1 MKIMIQNRSVIME
14 MPRNIWVATEGE
26 YCNGLILCG
35 SSRAPVIGL
44 FENAARAKEVLN
56 EIFEFQRNG
65 KMTYLVPEK

>member
-14 MPRNIWVATEGE
+14 MPRNVWVATEGVDN
-26 YCNGLILCG
+26 NGIILCG
-35 SSRAPVIGL
+35 SNRSPVIGL
-44 FENAARAKEVLN
+44 FKDTARAQEVLK